1 MLNINNV
8 AMAAAFSLVINCY
21 FCLYKKWNISILLAL
36 PSILVVF
43 ASGTRKAVF
52 MIIAGLFYFSNS
64 ETDIEKQECLGLM
77 LRVVMAIFA
86 MILFFCSYLS
96 FGSSSRYYGTYGGID
111 CLIYRRGCD

>member
-1 MLNINNV
+1 MESDFANINNV

-52 MIIAGLFYFSNS
+52 MIIAGLF
-64 ETDIEKQECLGLM
+64 ILVIVKQILRSKNAAEILGSVFVHGK
-77 LRVVMAIFA
+77 RERSV
-86 MILFFCSYLS
+86 
-96 FGSSSRYYGTYGGID
+96 
-111 CLIYRRGCD
+111 